1 MSYAE
6 LSDEQLVHKILE
18 TERDLVKAQFAHSQ
32 QQLENTA
39 LLGNLRKAVARLK
52 TETRNRESAAGLRKN
67 ALIDQH
73 KKSFSAGDTASVE
86 TQEKGGFLS
95 GIVDKLQGND

>member
-6 LSDEQLVHKILE
+6 LSDEQLVHKILAA
-18 TERDLVKAQFAHSQ
+18 ERELVKAQFAHSQ

-39 LLGNLRKAVARLK
+39 LLGNLRKSVARLR
-52 TETRNRESAAGLRKN
+52 TETRCRESAAGLRKN

-73 KKSFSAGDTASVE
+73 AKSFAAAESGAAES
-86 TQEKGGFLS
+86 QEKGGFLS